1 MIVVAV
7 AAAFLL
13 PKWDQRY
20 LDQAKRDFLAGR
32 AAEAIESYRHA
43 RRLTL
48 EAQVLL
54 IASYAEVGR
63 NAEARVQAQ
72 ELLRNNPKFSVNEFL
87 SQELNARVFGG
98 DAALRDALVVS
109 GLPLDVRF
117 ECLVR
122 NVCP

>member
-1 MIVVAV
+1 M
-7 AAAFLL
+7 
-13 PKWDQRY
+13 
-20 LDQAKRDFLAGR
+20 
-32 AAEAIESYRHA
+32 
-43 RRLTL
+43 
-48 EAQVLL
+48 LL

-87 SQELNARVFGG
+87 SQESNTRVFGG